1 MIKKIYT
8 ISGLILLVGLC
19 LTADLLGAETQKQK
33 GLAKYKIIANHPARA
48 SPADSCRYSIQING
62 TSNIVIINDS
72 IMVSNPD
79 STAKQNNI
87 RVTGEGN
94 TITVLQ
100 NDNKSNSVIVIQ
112 NNTNSE
118 VTVSQSGNKNKINIL
133 QSIK

>member
-1 MIKKIYT
+1 MIKKIL
-8 ISGLILLVGLC
+8 ISCIGLLVC
-19 LTADLLGAETQKQK
+19 LFSTTDVFAVKTQRLK
-33 GLAKYKIIANHPARA
+33 GHENNKTTSNYPGRA

-62 TSNIVIINDS
+62 TSNIVMINDS

-100 NDNKSNSVIVIQ
+100 NDNKSNSVTVI
-112 NNTNSE
+112 
-118 VTVSQSGNKNKINIL
+118 
-133 QSIK
+133 

>member
-1 MIKKIYT
+1 MNKLMCLRNCLVLLIFFSITT
-8 ISGLILLVGLC
+8 IFFVVK
-19 LTADLLGAETQKQK
+19 AQKQK

-48 SPADSCRYSIQING
+48 SPVDSCRYSIQING
-62 TSNIVIINDS
+62 TSNIVMINDS
-72 IMVSNPD
+72 IMESNPD

-100 NDNKSNSVIVIQ
+100 NDNKLNSVTVIQ
-112 NNTNSE
+112 NETNSK
-118 VTVSQSGNKNKINIL
+118 VTISQSGNKNKINIL